1 MRSRVVHQ
9 AMVTVVLVLACGVIA
24 AASAPRCGSDA
35 SMWPAAA
42 ERTTGRKSAPK
53 RTRARIADPRQN
65 CHGLV
70 EDWPRTPRGLL
81 RPLPFRLILRGGQVD
96 GKPFGWEQGEG
107 CDVED
112 WKRLAEQV
120 HAALALCILPEG
132 AGKKRN
138 AKARYSSEPLAGVG
152 DRGSGSAPKGATGV
166 MLTPRRRAGA
176 GSRRRARRR
185 GRA

>member
-1 MRSRVVHQ
+1 MRLRVLHQ
-9 AMVTVVLVLACGVIA
+9 ATVTVVLMLACYCCGVLAA
-24 AASAPRCGSDA
+24 SSAPRCGSDA

-42 ERTTGRKSAPK
+42 ERTTRKSAAK

-70 EDWPRTPRGLL
+70 EDGPRTPLGLL
-81 RPLPFRLILRGGQVD
+81 RPLSFRLLLRGGQME

-138 AKARYSSEPLAGVG
+138 TKAR
-152 DRGSGSAPKGATGV
+152 
-166 MLTPRRRAGA
+166 
-176 GSRRRARRR
+176 
-185 GRA
+185 